1 MKTNLLL
8 VACAFCFSLQSF
20 AQQQP
25 NTLNNKEHLSLY
37 SFDKNQDD
45 TEVKIKKNAL
55 SISFG
60 SSGIG
65 VGYARK
71 ISPKFNA
78 MLSYHTIEIK
88 DKKVDISE
96 FLGNDDVDFSGSG
109 KSTIIDLGTEFLPF
123 KNSSFKL
130 AFGVGFLNDVNIN
143 GVITYKEGV
152 QYGDVIIASQDIGK
166 VVIDSKWS
174 GVAPFVGLGFGRA
187 VPKNKIGFGIDLG
200 TYFTKS
206 PEVDLKADK
215 LLAPTQNEQDNLQ
228 DAFESL
234 TFIPRIQFRLT
245 YKF

>member
-8 VACAFCFSLQSF
+8 VACVFCFSLQSF
-20 AQQQP
+20 GQQTP
-25 NTLNNKEHLSLY
+25 NVTNKKEHVSLS
-37 SFDKNQDD
+37 SFDKNQED
-45 TEVKIKKNAL
+45 TITKIKKNAF

-71 ISPKFNA
+71 LNSKFSA
-78 MLSYHTIEIK
+78 MLTYSTFEIK
-88 DKKVDISE
+88 DKEVDISS
-96 FLGNDDVDFSGSG
+96 FLDNDDVAFSGGG
-109 KSTIIDLGTEFLPF
+109 KSTIIDLGAEYLPF

-143 GVITYKEGV
+143 GTITYKEGIKF
-152 QYGDVIIASQDIGK
+152 GDVNITPQDVGK

-174 GVAPFVGLGFGRA
+174 GVAPFIGFGFGRA
-187 VPKNKIGFGIDLG
+187 VPKNRFGFGIDIG
-200 TYFTKS
+200 TYFAKS
-206 PEVDLKADK
+206 PQVDLQADK
-215 LLAPTQNEQDNLQ
+215 LLAPTQDEEATLQ
-228 DAFESL
+228 EAFKSL